1 MNKKIFSLQNF
12 AKYSHYIILFLI
24 CAVMTVASDNFLSFS
39 NIISV
44 LRQSSFLV
52 VMSLGMM
59 FAMILGRGNDMSIG
73 AVVAI
78 SSCLG
83 AGFLRMGS
91 SPASVV
97 LGMLIAIGSGTL
109 LGTLNGSLI
118 AYLSL
123 PALLVTYGMSNI
135 LRGVVYAYMNGSV
148 ITNLCGLVTFI
159 GAGRVGP
166 IPTPII
172 IAALFT
178 LLANFILKR
187 TTFGREL
194 YIVGA
199 NPEAARFSGIKTR
212 RVVITGFALTG
223 FMSGVAGLMYIGRLG
238 TAEAQIGTEFHLN
251 AIAAAAIG
259 GVSFNG
265 GVANPG
271 GVVAGAIILSLL
283 TNCMNLLNISSNWQG
298 VMNGAIIIFAVL
310 LDYFANRKTR

>member
-1 MNKKIFSLQNF
+1 MKKKIFSLQTF

-24 CAVMTVASDNFLSFS
+24 CAVMSLVSDNFLSFS

-83 AGFLRMGS
+83 AGFLRMSSGPLSIVLGFLVAIGS
-91 SPASVV
+91 AVV
-97 LGMLIAIGSGTL
+97 LGAM
-109 LGTLNGSLI
+109 NGSMV
-118 AYLSL
+118 AYLRL
-123 PALLVTYGMSNI
+123 PALLVTYGMSNV

-148 ITNLCGLVTFI
+148 ITNLCKAVTFI
-159 GAGRVGP
+159 GAGRIGP

-178 LLANFILKR
+178 LLAHFILKH

-223 FMSGVAGLMYIGRLG
+223 FMAGVAGLMYIGRLG
-238 TAEAQIGTEFHLN
+238 TAEAQIGAEFHLN

-298 VMNGAIIIFAVL
+298 FMNGVIIIFAVL
-310 LDYFANRKTR
+310 LDYFANRKNR

>member
-1 MNKKIFSLQNF
+1 MKKKIFSLQTF

-24 CAVMTVASDNFLSFS
+24 CAVMSVVSDNFLSFS

-83 AGFLRMGS
+83 AGFLRMSNGPLS
-91 SPASVV
+91 IV
-97 LGMLIAIGSGTL
+97 LGFLVAIGSAVL
-109 LGTLNGSLI
+109 LGAMNGSMV
-118 AYLSL
+118 AYLRL

-148 ITNLCGLVTFI
+148 ITNLCKAVTFI

-166 IPTPII
+166 IPTPIL

-178 LLANFILKR
+178 LLANFILKH

-223 FMSGVAGLMYIGRLG
+223 FMAGVAGLMYIGRLG
-238 TAEAQIGTEFHLN
+238 TAEAQIGAEFHLN

-298 VMNGAIIIFAVL
+298 FMNGVIIIFAVL
-310 LDYFANRKTR
+310 LDYFANRKNR

>member
-1 MNKKIFSLQNF
+1 MSKKIFSLQTF

-24 CAVMTVASDNFLSFS
+24 CAVMTVVSDNFLSFS

-59 FAMILGRGNDMSIG
+59 FAMVLGRGNDMSIG

-83 AGFLRMGS
+83 ANYLRMSCG
-91 SPASVV
+91 PATIVM
-97 LGMLIAIGSGTL
+97 GMLIAVGSAII
-109 LGTLNGSLI
+109 LGAINGALISYLN
-118 AYLSL
+118 L
-123 PALLVTYGMSNI
+123 PALLVTYGMSNV
-135 LRGVVYAYMNGSV
+135 LRGLVYGYMNGNV
-148 ITNLCGLVTFI
+148 ITNLCKPVAFM
-159 GAGRVGP
+159 GAGRIGS

-172 IAALFT
+172 IAAVFT
-178 LLANFILKR
+178 VLANFILKR

-194 YIVGA
+194 IIVGA

-212 RVVITGFALTG
+212 RVIITGFALTG
-223 FMSGVAGLMYIGRLG
+223 FMAGVAGLMYIGRLG
-238 TAEAQIGTEFHLN
+238 TAEAQIGAEFHLN

-259 GVSFNG
+259 GVSMNG

-283 TNCMNLLNISSNWQG
+283 TNCMNLLNVNSNWQG

>member
-1 MNKKIFSLQNF
+1 MKKKIFSLQTF

-24 CAVMTVASDNFLSFS
+24 CAVMSVVSDNFLSFS

-83 AGFLRMGS
+83 AGFLRMSNGPLS
-91 SPASVV
+91 IV
-97 LGMLIAIGSGTL
+97 LGFLVAIGSAVL
-109 LGTLNGSLI
+109 LGAMNGSMV
-118 AYLSL
+118 AYLRL

-148 ITNLCGLVTFI
+148 ITNLCRAVTFI
-159 GAGRVGP
+159 GAGRIGP

-178 LLANFILKR
+178 LLANFILKH

-223 FMSGVAGLMYIGRLG
+223 FMASVAGLMYIGRLG
-238 TAEAQIGTEFHLN
+238 TAEAQIGAEFHLN

-298 VMNGAIIIFAVL
+298 FMNGVIIIFAVL
-310 LDYFANRKTR
+310 LDYFANRKNR

>member
-1 MNKKIFSLQNF
+1 MKKKIFSLQTF

-24 CAVMTVASDNFLSFS
+24 CAVMSVVSDNFLSFS

-83 AGFLRMGS
+83 AGFLRMSNGPLS
-91 SPASVV
+91 IV
-97 LGMLIAIGSGTL
+97 LGFLVAIGSAVL
-109 LGTLNGSLI
+109 LGAMNGSMV
-118 AYLSL
+118 AYLRL

-148 ITNLCGLVTFI
+148 ITNLCRAVTFI
-159 GAGRVGP
+159 GAGRIGP

-178 LLANFILKR
+178 LLANFILKH

-223 FMSGVAGLMYIGRLG
+223 FMTGVAGLMYIGRLG
-238 TAEAQIGTEFHLN
+238 TAEAQIGAEFHLN

-298 VMNGAIIIFAVL
+298 FMNGVIIIFAVL
-310 LDYFANRKTR
+310 LDYFANRKNR

>member
-1 MNKKIFSLQNF
+1 MKKKIFSLQTF

-24 CAVMTVASDNFLSFS
+24 CAVMSVVSDNFLSFS

-83 AGFLRMGS
+83 AGFLRMSNGPLS
-91 SPASVV
+91 IV
-97 LGMLIAIGSGTL
+97 LGFLVAIGSAVL
-109 LGTLNGSLI
+109 LGAMNGSMV
-118 AYLSL
+118 AYLRL

-148 ITNLCGLVTFI
+148 ITNLCRAVTFI
-159 GAGRVGP
+159 GSGRIGP

-178 LLANFILKR
+178 LLANFILKH

-223 FMSGVAGLMYIGRLG
+223 FMASVAGLMYIGRLG
-238 TAEAQIGTEFHLN
+238 TAEAQIGAEFHLN

-298 VMNGAIIIFAVL
+298 FMNGVIIIFAVL
-310 LDYFANRKTR
+310 LDYFANRKNR

>member
-1 MNKKIFSLQNF
+1 MKKKIFSLQTF

-24 CAVMTVASDNFLSFS
+24 CAVMSVVSDNFLSFS

-83 AGFLRMGS
+83 AGFLRMSNG
-91 SPASVV
+91 PASIV
-97 LGMLIAIGSGTL
+97 LGFLVAIGSATI
-109 LGTLNGSLI
+109 LGAMNGSMV

-123 PALLVTYGMSNI
+123 PALLVTYGMSNV
-135 LRGVVYAYMNGSV
+135 LRGVVYGYMNGSV
-148 ITNLCGLVTFI
+148 ITNLCKAVTFI
-159 GAGRVGP
+159 GAGRIGP

-178 LLANFILKR
+178 LLANFILKH

-223 FMSGVAGLMYIGRLG
+223 FMAGVAGLMYIGRLG
-238 TAEAQIGTEFHLN
+238 TAEAQIGAEFHLN

-283 TNCMNLLNISSNWQG
+283 TNCMNLLNINSNWQG
-298 VMNGAIIIFAVL
+298 FMNGVIILFAVL
-310 LDYFANRKTR
+310 LDYFANRKNR

>member
-1 MNKKIFSLQNF
+1 MKKKIFSLQTF

-24 CAVMTVASDNFLSFS
+24 CAVMSVVSDNFLSFS

-83 AGFLRMGS
+83 AGFLRMSNGPLS
-91 SPASVV
+91 IV
-97 LGMLIAIGSGTL
+97 LGFLVAIGSAVL
-109 LGTLNGSLI
+109 LGAMNGSMV
-118 AYLSL
+118 AYLRL

-148 ITNLCGLVTFI
+148 ITNLCRAVTFI
-159 GAGRVGP
+159 GAGRIGP

-172 IAALFT
+172 IVALFT
-178 LLANFILKR
+178 LLANFILKH

-223 FMSGVAGLMYIGRLG
+223 FMAGVAGLMYIGRLG
-238 TAEAQIGTEFHLN
+238 TAEAQIGAEFHLN

-298 VMNGAIIIFAVL
+298 FMNGVIIIFAVL
-310 LDYFANRKTR
+310 LDYFANRKNR

>member
-1 MNKKIFSLQNF
+1 MKKKIFSLQTF

-24 CAVMTVASDNFLSFS
+24 CAVMSVVSDNFLSFS

-44 LRQSSFLV
+44 LRQSSFLA

-83 AGFLRMGS
+83 AGFLRMSNG
-91 SPASVV
+91 PASIV
-97 LGMLIAIGSGTL
+97 LGFLVAIGSATI
-109 LGTLNGSLI
+109 LGAMNGSMV

-123 PALLVTYGMSNI
+123 PALLVTYGMSNV
-135 LRGVVYAYMNGSV
+135 LRGVVYGYMNGSV
-148 ITNLCGLVTFI
+148 ITNLCKAVTFI
-159 GAGRVGP
+159 GAGRIGP

-178 LLANFILKR
+178 LLANFILKH

-223 FMSGVAGLMYIGRLG
+223 FMAGVAGLMYIGRLG
-238 TAEAQIGTEFHLN
+238 TAEAQIGAEFHLN

-283 TNCMNLLNISSNWQG
+283 TNCMNLLNINSNWQG
-298 VMNGAIIIFAVL
+298 FMNGVIILFAVL
-310 LDYFANRKTR
+310 LDYFANRKNR

>member
-1 MNKKIFSLQNF
+1 MKKKIFSLQTF

-24 CAVMTVASDNFLSFS
+24 CAVMSVVSDNFLSFS

-83 AGFLRMGS
+83 AGFLRMSNGPLS
-91 SPASVV
+91 IV
-97 LGMLIAIGSGTL
+97 LGFLVAIGSAVL
-109 LGTLNGSLI
+109 LGAMNGSMV
-118 AYLSL
+118 AYLRL

-148 ITNLCGLVTFI
+148 ITNLCRAVTFI
-159 GAGRVGP
+159 GAGRIGP

-178 LLANFILKR
+178 LLANFILKH

-223 FMSGVAGLMYIGRLG
+223 FMAGVAGLMYIGRLG
-238 TAEAQIGTEFHLN
+238 TAEAQIGAEFHLN

-298 VMNGAIIIFAVL
+298 FMNGVIIIFAVL
-310 LDYFANRKTR
+310 LDYFANRKNR

>member
-1 MNKKIFSLQNF
+1 MKKKIFNLQTF

-24 CAVMTVASDNFLSFS
+24 CAVMTVVSDNFLSFS

-78 SSCLG
+78 TSCLG
-83 AGFLRMGS
+83 AQFLRMS
-91 SPASVV
+91 CSPATIV
-97 LGMLIAIGSGTL
+97 LGIVISLGSGVL
-109 LGTLNGSLI
+109 LGALNGSLI
-118 AYLSL
+118 ACLSL
-123 PALLVTYGMSNI
+123 PALLVTYGMSNV
-135 LRGVVYAYMNGSV
+135 LRGVVFKYMN
-148 ITNLCGLVTFI
+148 LCKAVTFM
-159 GAGRVGP
+159 GAGRVGS
-166 IPTPII
+166 IPTPIL
-172 IAALFT
+172 IAAAFT
-178 LLANFILKR
+178 LLSVFILKR
-187 TTFGREL
+187 TRLGREL

-199 NPEAARFSGIKTR
+199 NQEAARFSGIKTR
-212 RVVITGFALTG
+212 RVIITGFALTG
-223 FMSGVAGLMYIGRLG
+223 FMAGVAGLMYIGRLG
-238 TAEAQIGTEFHLN
+238 TAEAQIGLEFHLN

-298 VMNGAIIIFAVL
+298 VMNGVIILFAVL

>member
-1 MNKKIFSLQNF
+1 MKKKIFNLQTF

-24 CAVMTVASDNFLSFS
+24 CAVMTVVSDNFLSFS

-78 SSCLG
+78 TSCLG
-83 AGFLRMGS
+83 AQFLRMS
-91 SPASVV
+91 CSPATIV
-97 LGMLIAIGSGTL
+97 LGMVIALGSGIV
-109 LGTLNGSLI
+109 LGALNGSLI
-118 AYLSL
+118 AYLNL
-123 PALLVTYGMSNI
+123 PALLVTYGMSNV
-135 LRGVVYAYMNGSV
+135 LRGAVYKYMNGSV
-148 ITNLCGLVTFI
+148 VTNLCKVVTFM
-159 GAGRVGP
+159 GAG
-166 IPTPII
+166 
-172 IAALFT
+172 
-178 LLANFILKR
+178 
-187 TTFGREL
+187 
-194 YIVGA
+194 VGA
-199 NPEAARFSGIKTR
+199 NQEAARFSGIKTR
-212 RVVITGFALTG
+212 RVIITGFALTG
-223 FMSGVAGLMYIGRLG
+223 FMAGVAGLMYIGRLG
-238 TAEAQIGTEFHLN
+238 TAEAQIGPEFHLN

-298 VMNGAIIIFAVL
+298 VMNGVIILFAVL

>member
-1 MNKKIFSLQNF
+1 MKKKIFSLQTF
-12 AKYSHYIILFLI
+12 AQYSHYIILFLI
-24 CAVMTVASDNFLSFS
+24 CAVMSVVSDNFLSFS

-83 AGFLRMGS
+83 AGLLRMSNG
-91 SPASVV
+91 PAAIV
-97 LGMLIAIGSGTL
+97 LGFLVAIGSGVL
-109 LGTLNGSLI
+109 LGAINGSLI

-123 PALLVTYGMSNI
+123 PALLVTYGMSNV
-135 LRGVVYAYMNGSV
+135 LRGVVYGYMNGSV
-148 ITNLCGLVTFI
+148 ITNLCKAVTFI
-159 GAGRVGP
+159 GAGRIGP

-223 FMSGVAGLMYIGRLG
+223 FMAGVAGLMYIGRLG
-238 TAEAQIGTEFHLN
+238 TAEAQIGAEFHLN

-298 VMNGAIIIFAVL
+298 FMNGVIILFAVL
-310 LDYFANRKTR
+310 LDYFANRKNR

>member
-1 MNKKIFSLQNF
+1 MKKKIFSLQTF

-24 CAVMTVASDNFLSFS
+24 CAVMSLVSDNFLSFS

-83 AGFLRMGS
+83 AGFLRMSNGPLSIVLGFLVAIGS
-91 SPASVV
+91 AVV
-97 LGMLIAIGSGTL
+97 LGAM
-109 LGTLNGSLI
+109 NGSMV
-118 AYLSL
+118 AYLRL
-123 PALLVTYGMSNI
+123 PALLVTYGMSNV

-148 ITNLCGLVTFI
+148 ITNLCKAVTFI
-159 GAGRVGP
+159 GAGRIGP

-178 LLANFILKR
+178 LLAHFILKH

-223 FMSGVAGLMYIGRLG
+223 FMAGVAGLMYIGRLG
-238 TAEAQIGTEFHLN
+238 TAEAQIGAEFHLN

-298 VMNGAIIIFAVL
+298 FMNGVIIIFAVL
-310 LDYFANRKTR
+310 LDYFANRKNR

>member
-1 MNKKIFSLQNF
+1 MKKKIFNLQTF

-24 CAVMTVASDNFLSFS
+24 CAVMTVVSDNFLSFS

-78 SSCLG
+78 TSCLG
-83 AGFLRMGS
+83 AQFLRMS
-91 SPASVV
+91 CSPATIV
-97 LGMLIAIGSGTL
+97 LGTVLSLGSCVL
-109 LGTLNGSLI
+109 LGAFNGSLI
-118 AYLSL
+118 ACLSL
-123 PALLVTYGMSNI
+123 PALLVTYGMSNV
-135 LRGVVYAYMNGSV
+135 LRGVVFKYMNGSV
-148 ITNLCGLVTFI
+148 VTNLCKAVTFM
-159 GAGRVGP
+159 GAGRVGS
-166 IPTPII
+166 IPTPIL
-172 IAALFT
+172 IAAAFT
-178 LLANFILKR
+178 LLSVFILKR
-187 TTFGREL
+187 TRLGREL

-199 NPEAARFSGIKTR
+199 NQEAARFSGIKTR
-212 RVVITGFALTG
+212 RVIITGFALTG
-223 FMSGVAGLMYIGRLG
+223 FMAGVAGLMYIGRLG
-238 TAEAQIGTEFHLN
+238 TAEAQIGPEFHLN

-298 VMNGAIIIFAVL
+298 VMNGVIILFAVL